1 MLPYINQIP
10 KSRSFINAFRGYNH
24 NIHIAEDE
32 LYDDYN
38 ITADEYPVLATRKPR
53 GKDTTQKRLYHG
65 IYGENGL
72 CVIYSDASGNNTRQ
86 LHFKYND
93 IEYEITFNES
103 YERRNIVGFG
113 TKLLIYPDNV
123 WFDTISKESDKIYSR
138 SAMNSYELR
147 YGELVFNENENG
159 YMLGFEVD
167 NDNYHF
173 YYDES
178 KGWYIGQTAL
188 IEVSDVYVM
197 LKIPG
202 AYLSSDIDEAELR
215 SRVGHYVASMG
226 DKIERKGDYLIFKGV
241 IFNGFS
247 PFNRMLVDNGNILLQ
262 EYKDGEYNPYTPEYK
277 RDMTLHFDNV
287 PPPLMDHVIE
297 CQNRLWGCRKG
308 LNREGVEV
316 NEIYASRLG
325 TFDDWYS
332 YENTADSP
340 YTASVGTPGEF
351 TGVVKVSQN
360 PIFFKERCAHK
371 VYVSSS
377 GSHQIITLDVRGV
390 QRGSGD
396 SIATVNEIVYYKG
409 VRDVLAFDGSNVSVA
424 SDALGDIRYK
434 NAKAGAYG
442 DKYVMYCE
450 DDKENKYIFT
460 YDTRKGIWHRELVDD
475 AVVAM
480 ASYRDDLMFCTSDTL
495 YSYNGTGTES
505 EQVSYMLESGEIGY
519 ESADAKFLVRLDMR
533 IKLGFGTTMT
543 VWMQYDSD
551 GKWIEAVRHR
561 GTTVTPR
568 TETVYILPRRCDHF
582 KYKITGKGDFKLY
595 GLQKTY
601 ERSSK

>member
-24 NIHIAEDE
+24 KSHIAEDE

-53 GKDTTQKRLYHG
+53 GKTTPWMRLYHG

-72 CVIYSDASGNNTRQ
+72 CVIYSDDDTGQ
-86 LHFKYND
+86 LHFEYDEN
-93 IEYEITFNES
+93 EYEIPLNGS

-113 TKLLIYPDNV
+113 TKLLIFPDNV
-123 WFDTISKESDKIYSR
+123 WFDTISKRRGAISAQT
-138 SAMNSYELR
+138 AMNTYELQ
-147 YGELVFNENENG
+147 YGRPEEDD
-159 YMLGFEVD
+159 MTPIEVD
-167 NDNYHF
+167 DKYFRF
-173 YYDES
+173 YFDEAW
-178 KGWYIGQTAL
+178 GWYIGQNGIKETE
-188 IEVSDVYVM
+188 IYVM
-197 LKIPG
+197 IRIPDTYLHASIDESELKTRIG
-202 AYLSSDIDEAELR
+202 RYISQEITDIDRL
-215 SRVGHYVASMG
+215 GNY
-226 DKIERKGDYLIFKGV
+226 YIFKGV
-241 IFNGFS
+241 IFDGNK
-247 PFNRMLVDNGNILLQ
+247 PYNRMLVSDGDILFQ
-262 EYKDGEYNPYTPEYK
+262 EYENGEYNPYTPEYK
-277 RDMTLHFDNV
+277 RDMALHFNNV

-308 LNREGVEV
+308 LNRAGVEV

-351 TGVVKVSQN
+351 TGVVKVAQN

-377 GSHQIITLDVRGV
+377 GGHQIITLDVRGV
-390 QRGSGD
+390 QSGSGD
-396 SIATVNEIVYYKG
+396 SVATVNEIVYYKG
-409 VRDVLAFDGSNVSVA
+409 VRGVLAFDGSNVSIV
-424 SDALGDIRYK
+424 SDALGGARYI
-434 NAKAGAYG
+434 NARSGAYG

-450 DDKENKYIFT
+450 DDKANKYIFT
-460 YDTRKGIWHRELVDD
+460 YDTRKGIWHRELVDG

-480 ASYRDDLMFCTSDTL
+480 ASYRDDLLFCTSDTL

-568 TETVYILPRRCDHF
+568 TETIYILPRRCDHF

-601 ERSSK
+601 ERSTK